1 MYCGCGERT
10 SPLFRSISMPK
21 GSRKKVLVYVGEVSE
36 GLTKKRKERREAE
49 TDREM
54 LLAGEPR

>member
-1 MYCGCGERT
+1 
-10 SPLFRSISMPK
+10 MPK

-36 GLTKKRKERREAE
+36 SLTKKRKERREAE

>member
-1 MYCGCGERT
+1 MAVGRKH
-10 SPLFRSISMPK
+10 PPPFRSISMPK

-54 LLAGEPR
+54 LLAGDPR

>member
-1 MYCGCGERT
+1 
-10 SPLFRSISMPK
+10 MPK

-36 GLTKKRKERREAE
+36 GLTKKTKERREAE